1 MTVVGP
7 YTQEDFQIMNLLRK
21 HIAYMSKD
29 STRFGDMLEKKKE
42 RYKNYTSKEVA

>member
-7 YTQEDFQIMNLLRK
+7 YTQEDFQIMKLLKK

-29 STRFGDMLEKKKE
+29 VERYSDMLSNKIE
-42 RYKNYTSKEVA
+42 RMNNYKNKVAA